1 MLVIAS
7 LNLPEAEE
15 AEAAVA
21 AEPRGGDM
29 KRNGTA
35 ANDRARRICRQLEGE
50 EKRSR
55 RDR

>member
-35 ANDRARRICRQLEGE
+35 ANDRARRICRQQEGE